1 MIACVCN
8 AITEDEV
15 RAVARSG
22 ARTTEQA
29 YASLGCEPQCGSCLC
44 YTQEL
49 IDEELSKL
57 PRPRLRA
64 VS

>member
-15 RAVARSG
+15 RAVARTG
-22 ARTTEQA
+22 ARTPVKA

-49 IDEELSKL
+49 IDEELKAR
-57 PRPRLRA
+57 PRPNLRA
-64 VS
+64 VA